1 MLLYKDCTVEHIH
14 ASCSDTRL
22 LANRQLLA
30 HNNNSKNSN
39 NNSNTSSNNSNNTTW
54 HFSKPSALPSCPC
67 LSTSGTHAATQLV
80 QSLWP
85 EIGSFCLETRL
96 TQLSFVSLKERKH
109 VTCMRARRP
118 CICGFMHR
126 GRGREDMKKR
136 RGEHDSMVT
145 HTLYTA
151 CTMAHHLSNH
161 ANKTKQHQ
169 HKRAEGS
176 TICRAGLLST
186 CDLNISCNDGT

>member
-1 MLLYKDCTVEHIH
+1 MPLSATPGFWQIG
-14 ASCSDTRL
+14 SCWLTTATART
-22 LANRQLLA
+22 AATTTATPAATTATTQLGI
-30 HNNNSKNSN
+30 
-39 NNSNTSSNNSNNTTW
+39 
-54 HFSKPSALPSCPC
+54 SALPSCPC

-126 GRGREDMKKR
+126 GRGREDIKKR